1 MKISFLGTGTS
12 LGVPVVGCPCAVCQH
27 GAPKD
32 KRLRSSIM
40 VQEGGKT
47 IVVDAGP
54 DFRYQMLREKVNHVD
69 AILITHNHQ
78 DHVAGLDD
86 VRSFNFLSGKPMD
99 VYATEESQQRI
110 KEEFSYAFKPKAYPG
125 SPSYNLITIDEK
137 PFQIGHLE
145 IIPFQVLHM
154 KMEVTAFRMGD
165 FAYITDV
172 NYIPGSLFPF
182 LLNCKV
188 IVIGAL
194 QKSKH
199 ISHYSLPEA
208 IDVLNFLRP
217 EKAFITH
224 ISHSMGFHEDVE
236 KSLPDFIRFAY
247 DGLKVEI

>member
-12 LGVPVVGCPCAVCQH
+12 LGVPVVACQCKVCRN
-27 GAPKD
+27 GAAKD

-40 VQEGGKT
+40 VEEKGTT
-47 IVVDAGP
+47 IVIDAGP
-54 DFRYQMLREKVNHVD
+54 DFRYQMLRENVKHVD
-69 AILITHNHQ
+69 AILITHHHQ

-99 VYATEESQQRI
+99 VYATISDQERI
-110 KEEFSYAFKPKAYPG
+110 KEEFSYAFKPRTYPG
-125 SPSYNLITIDEK
+125 VPSYNLITVDEK
-137 PFQIGHLE
+137 AFEVNHLKIFPFK
-145 IIPFQVLHM
+145 VLHM
-154 KMEVTAFRMGD
+154 KMEVLAFKIGD

-172 NYIPGSLFPF
+172 NYIPGNVLPE

-188 IVIGAL
+188 IVLGAL

-224 ISHSMGFHEDVE
+224 ISHSMGFHEE
-236 KSLPDFIRFAY
+236 IENQLPAFIRFAY
-247 DGLKVEI
+247 DGLKIEI

>member
-12 LGVPVVGCPCAVCQH
+12 LGVPVVGCQCTVCQH
-27 GAPKD
+27 GTVKD
-32 KRLRSSIM
+32 RRLRSSIM
-40 VQEGGKT
+40 IQDKGIT
-47 IVVDAGP
+47 IVIDAGP
-54 DFRYQMLREKVNHVD
+54 DFRYQMLRENVKNVD
-69 AILITHNHQ
+69 AILITHHHQ
-78 DHVAGLDD
+78 DHIAGLDD

-99 VYATEESQQRI
+99 VYATEESQERI
-110 KEEFSYAFKPKAYPG
+110 KEEFSYAFKPKTYPG
-125 SPSYNLITIDEK
+125 APSYNLISIDEK

-145 IIPFQVLHM
+145 IFPFQVLHM
-154 KMEVTAFRMGD
+154 KMEVTAFRIGD

-172 NYIPGSLFPF
+172 NYIPGRLFSE

-188 IVIGAL
+188 IVLGAL

-208 IDVLNFLRP
+208 IEVLNFLRP

-224 ISHSMGFHEDVE
+224 ISHSMGFHDEVE
-236 KSLPDFIRFAY
+236 KELPGFIHFAY